1 MARFSPAALD
11 RFMDVF
17 LSVHKNGIANVED
30 LKALMNVDA
39 IVKEICARGIAQV
52 SADGRAVSFNSRA
65 RKGRDIIFISRLR
78 IFSRF
83 NSRARKGRDKI

>member
-52 SADGRAVSFNSRA
+52 SADGRAVKIKMFEHTP
-65 RKGRDIIFISRLR
+65 R
-78 IFSRF
+78 I
-83 NSRARKGRDKI
+83 KWKL